1 MVLTQ
6 VRPVLRNGFGMPEQG
21 KYGRIN
27 PIALC
32 RYIAKRLW
40 RLLRL
45 GIQREVPPLREAA
58 HVLYSS
64 HEAFAGVLTHS
75 WSLGEMFDR
84 TWGNE
89 WHKTETVAG
98 MERPRIRRSRTLF
111 VSASRAAI

>member
-1 MVLTQ
+1 MVLTR

-75 WSLGEMFDR
+75 WSLGKCSIEREGIDGAKPKR
-84 TWGNE
+84 RPE
-89 WHKTETVAG
+89 WNARV
-98 MERPRIRRSRTLF
+98 
-111 VSASRAAI
+111 